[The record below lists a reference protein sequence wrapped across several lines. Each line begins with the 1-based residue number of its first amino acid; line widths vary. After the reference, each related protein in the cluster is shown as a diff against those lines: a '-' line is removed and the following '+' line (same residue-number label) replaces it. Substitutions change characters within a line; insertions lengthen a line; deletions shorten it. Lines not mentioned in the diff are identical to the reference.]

1 MKIIECYI
9 ENFGKISGKRFDFK
23 DGFNTILAEN
33 GYGKTTLSVFIKCM
47 LYGMSDTKKMSLD
60 ENERKRYLP
69 WSGASC
75 SGSLTF
81 EANGKVYRVER
92 IFAPKAAED
101 RFKLYDT
108 TLGRESDDYTEN
120 LGEELFGVD
129 AESFERTLFLSERN
143 LSPKND
149 SKSISAKLSE
159 LVGCDGDI
167 SSMDGALKLLE
178 EQRKA
183 YAKKGGSGEIADT
196 KLEISKI
203 LEEIAIANKC
213 EERMRDTEER
223 LKALVVREME
233 LRDEDKGIIREREVL
248 AKRNSE
254 QTYRNALIDMQTR
267 LSAAEARK
275 AELIDFFRG
284 EVPASA
290 AIDKAKFAESE
301 AKRLRAEASTTEDE
315 EFVRLR
321 EYFANKTTPER
332 ISEIREILDR
342 ARRGSYEESPIAK
355 RKGKLFVKRT
365 PSLEEVDAQIA
376 EQTTPVKAKTP
387 LLITGCVIAA
397 AGLLLSLLFSPLLL
411 LITLCGIVIAALVP
425 IIRSNEEKK
434 KRERVATFFASISDA
449 LAFDTR
455 LPIAVLHE
463 IRALLTANE
472 AEGDTGGEA
481 DKSELRHFAFLFGRG
496 ENIFADVSD
505 ILNKYER
512 FKELLAIE
520 KYKAQSRAKADVELA
535 EREAE
540 IARFLACFKTRSA
553 DPIEEVRLAL
563 AEYTRLSDDIVAKR
577 RDLENLSSNHKTAED
592 ATERVRST
600 DELDK
605 RGNELSFLLS
615 DISRERALLDRQYR
629 ADAELLEAREELIT
643 KKAELE
649 ERLEKYTENLEII
662 KLTKKHLEAA
672 RDNMTVKYLGKT
684 KSGFENY
691 SKIIGAQD
699 GDFEM
704 DTSFSVSRVE
714 GAKTHT
720 TEAYSR
726 GIRDLYNLSLR
737 FALIDSL
744 YENEEPFVI
753 LDDPFVSLDDEK
765 SAKALELLREF
776 AKERQIIYFTCS
788 KSRT

>member
-9 ENFGKISGKRFDFK
+9 ENFGKLSAKKFDFS
-23 DGFNTILAEN
+23 DGFNTLLAEN

-69 WSGASC
+69 WSGAAC
-75 SGSLTF
+75 SGSMTF
-81 EANGKVYRVER
+81 KVGDKLYRVER
-92 IFAPKAAED
+92 IFAPKAADD
-101 RFKLYDT
+101 RFKLYNL
-108 TLGRESDDYTEN
+108 TLGRESEDYSEN

-129 AESFERTLFLSERN
+129 AESFERTLFLSEKN

-196 KLEISKI
+196 RLEISRI
-203 LEEIAIANKC
+203 AEEIAAADRC
-213 EERMRDTEER
+213 EERMKEAEER

-254 QTYRNALIDMQTR
+254 MAYKSALTDMQTR
-267 LSAAEARK
+267 LSVAEARR

-284 EVPASA
+284 EVPSAA
-290 AIDKAKFAESE
+290 AIDRAKLAESE
-301 AKRLRAEASTTEDE
+301 AKRLRAEASATEDS

-321 EYFANKTTPER
+321 EYFANKTSPER
-332 ISEIREILDR
+332 IAEIREILER
-342 ARRGSYEESPIAK
+342 ARRDVYEESPVVRRK
-355 RKGKLFVKRT
+355 RDIFVKRV
-365 PSLEEVDAQIA
+365 PSLEEIEA
-376 EQTTPVKAKTP
+376 EISDQNKEIKPKSALFIIGGV
-387 LLITGCVIAA
+387 VIA
-397 AGLLLSLLFSPLLL
+397 LSIALGILVSPLLL
-411 LITLCGIVIAALVP
+411 LLSLVGIAVCALAP
-425 IIRSNEEKK
+425 IIKSNEEKK
-434 KRERVATFFASISDA
+434 KRERISKFFASVSDA
-449 LAFDTR
+449 LSLDSRA
-455 LPIAVLHE
+455 PISVLHE
-463 IRALLTANE
+463 LRALLTSNE
-472 AEGDTGGEA
+472 GAGDERGEEDKAE
-481 DKSELRHFAFLFGRG
+481 LLHFAFLFGRG
-496 ENIFADVSD
+496 ESLFSDVAD
-505 ILNKYER
+505 ILAKYER
-512 FKELLAIE
+512 YKELLAIE
-520 KYKAQSRAKADVELA
+520 KYKAQNRARAELELA

-540 IARFLACFKTRSA
+540 VSRFLQGFKASSA
-553 DPIEEVRLAL
+553 DPIEEVRAAL
-563 AEYTRLSDDIVAKR
+563 SEYVRLSDDIVAKR
-577 RDLENLSSNHKTAED
+577 RDLENLSSGHKTAED
-592 ATERVRST
+592 SVERIRSA
-600 DELDK
+600 DELDR
-605 RGNELSFLLS
+605 RGIELSHLLS
-615 DISRERALLDRQYR
+615 DVSRERALLDRQYR
-629 ADAELLEAREELIT
+629 ADAELLEAREELIS
-643 KKAELE
+643 KKDELE

-662 KLTKKHLEAA
+662 KLTKKYLETA

-684 KSGFENY
+684 KSGFDSY
-691 SKIIGAQD
+691 TKRIS
-699 GDFEM
+699 GDEGGFSM
-704 DTSFSVSRVE
+704 DTDFSVSKIE
-714 GAKTHT
+714 GAKTHA

-726 GIRDLYNLSLR
+726 GMRDLYNLAVR

-753 LDDPFVSLDDEK
+753 LDDPFIAFDDEK
-765 SAKALELLREF
+765 SEKALEILREF